1 MNKTTSEK
9 IRLGI
14 FVLLGTV
21 LLLFGAYQIG
31 NQENLFGDTFGIN
44 AVFKNVSG
52 LQKGNNVRYSGINI
66 GTVKGIEM
74 ENDTAIRVFMQI
86 QQNMMTHIKKN
97 AIAAI
102 GSDGLVG
109 SMVINNVPGDGD
121 APLVTENDEIPSL
134 SKIATADMLNTLS
147 VTNENAALLTEDL
160 LQVTASINRGRGT
173 LGRLL
178 NDTVMGNNLKQTLSN
193 LKFMSSEANKT
204 VSELNKIVQQFDAE
218 ESVAGVLLS
227 DSISGKKMG
236 NIISYLETS
245 SLELEKM
252 TKDLNMVVGDIK
264 DGKGAVSYLT
274 TDTLLVNQLQHTM
287 KNVDQGVERFNENM
301 EALKHNF
308 LTRGYFRKLERQE
321 KKEMRKQQ
329 PD

>member
-109 SMVINNVPGDGD
+109 SMVINIVPGDGD

-160 LQVTASINRGRGT
+160 LKVTASINRGRGT

-178 NDTVMGNNLKQTLSN
+178 NDTVMGNDLKQTLSN